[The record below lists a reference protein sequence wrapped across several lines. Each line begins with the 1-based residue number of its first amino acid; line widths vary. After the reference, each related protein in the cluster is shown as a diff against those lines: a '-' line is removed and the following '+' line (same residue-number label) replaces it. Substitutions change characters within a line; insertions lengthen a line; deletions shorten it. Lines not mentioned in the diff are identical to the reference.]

1 MILGARGVLR
11 TLRTPPPPHLPLQYV
26 VQNSLAVHLLHTVYF
41 RQSTFDESEKPTLKN
56 VLKVLQNKV
65 SNKWEDIGI
74 QLDIDDGQLSQI
86 KTDNAGDSKACLRE
100 MLRAWL
106 KRANPLPSWSEMIE
120 ALESQGNEDIASQIK
135 DKYNCT

>member
-1 MILGARGVLR
+1 MAIPFILTG
-11 TLRTPPPPHLPLQYV
+11 Y
-26 VQNSLAVHLLHTVYF
+26 S
-41 RQSTFDESEKPTLKN
+41 RQSTSDESEKPTLKSA
-56 VLKVLQNKV
+56 LKVLQNKV

-106 KRANPLPSWSEMIE
+106 KRAYPPPSWSEMIE
-120 ALESQGNEDIASQIK
+120 ALESQGNEDIASQIR
-135 DKYNCT
+135 DKYCYVQST